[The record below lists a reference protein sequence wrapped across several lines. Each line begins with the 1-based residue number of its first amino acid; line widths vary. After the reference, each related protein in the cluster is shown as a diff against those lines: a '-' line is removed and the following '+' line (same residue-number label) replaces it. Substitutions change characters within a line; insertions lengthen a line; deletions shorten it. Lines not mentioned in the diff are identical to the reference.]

1 MRSRTELLLLVAC
14 CAFLL
19 FYGLG
24 AFGLLGADEPRYA
37 QVAREM
43 LDRGDWIT
51 PTLNGKPWLEKPPLY
66 YWQAM
71 LSYRVARTFSPAN
84 AGRENAASRNGNN
97 QNGAPGATARQIGA
111 QPANDGVTEQTA
123 RLPGALDA
131 AIMIAAIYFFL
142 RRRTGSG
149 ERTSI
154 ELDAALIA
162 ASSAGIIGF
171 AHAAS
176 TDMPLTAT
184 FTIAMLAWYRW
195 YESRRKSNLAI
206 FYLCLALGTLA
217 KGPIAPALAAV
228 ILILFA
234 AIKRDWKLILRTLW
248 LPGIALF
255 LIVALPWYIAVQLR
269 NPDFFRVFILEHNL
283 ARFSTNVYHHPQ
295 PFWFYIPVFL
305 LAAMPWTLWLI
316 LAVIERLR
324 LIWRERREAFASED
338 DSWALFLLLWIAV
351 PIIFFSLS
359 QSKLPGYILPSVP
372 AAALLVA
379 EYLAERRERQAG
391 ISFPLALTQGV
402 LCGALIF
409 AALSAAAVT
418 YNHHLTFAPGI
429 RFAAAIS
436 AIFAAGIAA
445 ALVMRAGLQILR
457 PVTMLAV
464 ILSVAA
470 VIRLAA
476 PAIDATQSSRPIAEA
491 IQQFSHEPVPVAV
504 YHVGRTP
511 QYGLDFYLNRE
522 TEAYD
527 IGQIPAVPH
536 LLVAAPNTST
546 EFSTL
551 IPGRKVSY
559 LTSLPA
565 RKLDLYWIG
574 K

>member
-24 AFGLLGADEPRYA
+24 SFGLLGADEPRYA

-43 LDRGDWIT
+43 LNRGDWVT

-71 LSYRVARTFSPAN
+71 LSYRIARSLSP
-84 AGRENAASRNGNN
+84 
-97 QNGAPGATARQIGA
+97 TT
-111 QPANDGVTEQTA
+111 DGVTEQTA
-123 RLPGALDA
+123 RLPGAIDA
-131 AIMIAAIYFFL
+131 ALMIAAIYLFL
-142 RRRTGSG
+142 RRRKPND
-149 ERTSI
+149 ERPSI
-154 ELDAALIA
+154 ELDAALIT

-184 FTIAMLAWYRW
+184 FTIAMLAWYAW

-206 FYLCLALGTLA
+206 FYLCLALGALA

-228 ILILFA
+228 IVILFA
-234 AIKRDWKLILRTLW
+234 VAKRDWKLIPHTLW

-255 LIVALPWYIAVQLR
+255 FAVALPWYIAVQLR

-305 LAAMPWTLWLI
+305 LAAMPWAIWLI

-324 LIWRERREAFASED
+324 LIWHERSEAFTSSE
-338 DSWALFLLLWIAV
+338 DSWALFLLLWMIL
-351 PIIFFSLS
+351 PILFFSLS
-359 QSKLPGYILPSVP
+359 QSKLPGYILPAVP
-372 AAALLVA
+372 ASALLVA
-379 EYLAERRERQAG
+379 EYLADRREQHSR
-391 ISFPLALTQGV
+391 ISFPAAV
-402 LCGALIF
+402 AHAVSCGILIF
-409 AALSAAAVT
+409 AALSAASLAYT
-418 YNHHLTFAPGI
+418 HHLTLAPGI
-429 RFAAAIS
+429 RFAAAVS
-436 AIFAAGIAA
+436 LIFAVGIAA
-445 ALVMRAGLQILR
+445 ALAMRSALQMLR
-457 PVTMLAV
+457 PVTMLAA

-476 PAIDATQSSRPIAEA
+476 PAIDATQSAHPIAET
-491 IQQFSHEPVPVAV
+491 IQQFSREPVPVAL

-522 TEAYD
+522 TQTYD
-527 IGQIPAVPH
+527 TGQIPAEAH
-536 LLVAAPNTST
+536 LLVAAATTGT
-546 EFSTL
+546 EFTTL

-565 RKLDLYWIG
+565 RKLQLYWIG
-574 K
+574 KK